1 MREIARAGRMAFHP
15 SSVPLGATYDVTD
28 ERGAAEAAG
37 EIAAAWSPGRGTGFK
52 VLMPKDKRLARRMGH
67 TVMTTVSYLLR
78 KAGKGRDVR
87 YWVYHEDAEHYA
99 IVLVD
104 SETLGSLEGAD
115 PEATGDEAG
124 DEKPQ

>member
-1 MREIARAGRMAFHP
+1 MVFHP
-15 SSVPLGATYDVTD
+15 SSVPLGATYDVSD

-67 TVMTTVSYLLR
+67 TVMTTVSYMLR
-78 KAGKGRDVR
+78 KAGTERDVR

-104 SETLGSLEGAD
+104 SETLASLDGAD
-115 PEATGDEAG
+115 AEAPGDEAG
-124 DEKPQ
+124 DEKAQ